1 VLLQNEPSLRTS
13 RIIMSKAIPI
23 PSFST
28 TCIVDNSDDGE
39 NQKTTVSSKEALP
52 GVYTYIP
59 LLNKKWI
66 MQLEGALQL
75 HLSQT
80 KKKSLSFSEF
90 CTLVP
95 KLVLVSEQKAAP
107 PVENTT
113 VPSSSPEKDD
123 NESSLPTV
131 VFFKSLSREER
142 LWHDLVCV
150 AVPLLYKVVRSTT
163 MVHLESVQPPISGT
177 GTGTSRMQEFRRLFE
192 QAQTAGVLVAR
203 TTQAVELLQFLRS
216 LEEAKKNLPPTT
228 VSEQQQSIDS
238 KSLPSDAAA
247 LMLTLLKPES
257 TLEERVRARAQQ
269 REKHLQ
275 QAEQARKDP
284 KEDRVAV
291 ADALFSHARQILRQR
306 RRTNKKTSTNT
317 NSHSTTSKCVL
328 TFLDVV
334 KALPDYSRREVM
346 AILQEIQ
353 QIAPG
358 CVGWREEDSKTNKK
372 KKGANTTTTTTNN
385 GVIPILSKHAT
396 VWIETSNYKTVRAL
410 LSGKPAPLS
419 PVVPSPIMEQQQE
432 HPSETTPTNTT
443 NKNPLLLPAVTVS
456 GNKRGLTA
464 AVPSGSRFRKLNT
477 GERINL

>member
-1 VLLQNEPSLRTS
+1 
-13 RIIMSKAIPI
+13 MSKAIPI

-39 NQKTTVSSKEALP
+39 NQKTTVSSKEVLP

-95 KLVLVSEQKAAP
+95 KLVLVPEQKAAP
-107 PVENTT
+107 PLENTT
-113 VPSSSPEKDD
+113 LPSSSPEKDV
-123 NESSLPTV
+123 NKSSLPTA
-131 VFFKSLSREER
+131 VFFKSLSQEER

-163 MVHLESVQPPISGT
+163 TVHLESVQPPISGT

-228 VSEQQQSIDS
+228 ISEQQQSIDS
-238 KSLPSDAAA
+238 KSNSSDAAA

-291 ADALFSHARQILRQR
+291 ADVLFSHARQILRQR
-306 RRTNKKTSTNT
+306 RRTNKTASTNT
-317 NSHSTTSKCVL
+317 SSHSTTAKCVL

-346 AILQEIQ
+346 AILQGIQ

-358 CVGWREEDSKTNKK
+358 CVGWREENPKTNKK
-372 KKGANTTTTTTNN
+372 KGIKTTTTTNN
-385 GVIPILSKHAT
+385 GVVPILSKHAT

-419 PVVPSPIMEQQQE
+419 PVVPSPIMEQQQQE

-456 GNKRGLTA
+456 GNKRGLTV

-477 GERINL
+477 MERINL